1 LTWKEYLNSD
11 LKNWG
16 ITKELALDKREWKFA
31 IHVPKPWSSVPPPLL
46 PFYDS
51 SFFLFANFFL
61 LYFTFYGLSPPLLF
75 GFLLPFLFITFF
87 FTFVLTMFFGSYE
100 FHL

>member
-16 ITKELALDKREWKFA
+16 ITKELALDRREWKFA

-51 SFFLFANFFL
+51 FFFLFANFFL
-61 LYFTFYGLSPPLLF
+61 LYFTFYGLSPLF
-75 GFLLPFLFITFF
+75 YLVFYCPSFLLPSFSPLF
-87 FTFVLTMFFGSYE
+87 
-100 FHL
+100 